1 MHLQQD
7 GASEK
12 PRTLHLEVIDQQQI
26 TPAAVM
32 VSLFQS
38 LAQTNGYAVET
49 TYRVRG
55 RVKLTGYPEVRFE
68 DLVAPTDFAPANLVA
83 ALALGE
89 HFNRLYTNAA
99 RRTPIESVDVDVDAM
114 PGRRTIQI
122 EGAQAGG
129 TVVHAGDKV
138 TIEATLRPWRG
149 ELKNVRIP
157 VTLPATLPDGP
168 VRLLVSDGGTLD
180 RLMQPPQPAGGNL
193 DVSGTIAQLNS
204 QHANDR
210 LYVTLLSPDPQAA
223 IDGRTLTALPI
234 SMANVLE
241 PVRDN
246 RGMTLNG
253 ESAVPLGSVAL
264 DAVLSGQQVVTLR
277 VE

>member
-1 MHLQQD
+1 M
-7 GASEK
+7 
-12 PRTLHLEVIDQQQI
+12 
-26 TPAAVM
+26 
-32 VSLFQS
+32 
-38 LAQTNGYAVET
+38 
-49 TYRVRG
+49 
-55 RVKLTGYPEVRFE
+55 
-68 DLVAPTDFAPANLVA
+68 
-83 ALALGE
+83 
-89 HFNRLYTNAA
+89 
-99 RRTPIESVDVDVDAM
+99 
-114 PGRRTIQI
+114 
-122 EGAQAGG
+122 
-129 TVVHAGDKV
+129 HAGDKV

-180 RLMQPPQPAGGNL
+180 RLMQPPQLAGGNL

-223 IDGRTLTALPI
+223 MDGGTLTALPI